1 MESSRNKA
9 HSPFFPCSFI
19 QLFPYKMASSMI
31 VVPLYKKVLLPGVVI
46 KLILRG
52 KEATQL
58 VRRHF
63 RTQSHDRNKVLHIA
77 CIPSTKAPAADEANN
92 GILVPKSIRGHLYQH
107 GCSGRILRV
116 QRLANETYGVFVEGV
131 SRFRVK
137 LYHHDAKDLDV
148 DMYTCNVVHYDDD
161 EQQQKSSNKG
171 DNEFRKLMCA
181 FVDKMRALDIPGDLL
196 QQMVGW
202 MDNKSEAVIAD
213 MLVCMIDTS
222 FEEKLQMLATESI
235 PERMKLA
242 HTWMTRQLH
251 ILQISEQIHSTVE
264 AKMSR
269 QQREFYLRQ
278 QLEAI
283 QRELKPK
290 RNIPTHQGDED
301 EDDEEDMAQL
311 RRRLVEAQLPTEA
324 LQVAQRELIRLQRLQ
339 PASAEWAVARN
350 YLELMADLPWCKK
363 TSEVLDIASARKQLD
378 GDHFG

>member
-1 MESSRNKA
+1 
-9 HSPFFPCSFI
+9 
-19 QLFPYKMASSMI
+19 MI

-63 RTQSHDRNKVLHIA
+63 RTQSHDRNKVLQIA
-77 CIPSTKAPAADEANN
+77 CIPSSKVPAADEANS
-92 GILVPKSIRGHLYQH
+92 GILVPKSIRDHLYQH

-116 QRLANETYGVFVEGV
+116 QRLAKETYGVYVEGV

-137 LYHHDAKDLDV
+137 LYHHDAKETDV
-148 DMYTCNVVHYDDD
+148 DMTTCNVVHYDD
-161 EQQQKSSNKG
+161 EQQKSSNNKA
-171 DNEFRKLMCA
+171 DTEFRKLLCA

-222 FEEKLQMLATESI
+222 FEEKLQMLTTESI
-235 PERMKLA
+235 PDRMQLA

-251 ILQISEQIHSTVE
+251 VLQISEQIHSTVE

-290 RNIPTHQGDED
+290 RNASAHQGNEAALDED

-311 RRRLVEAQLPTEA
+311 RRRLVEAQLPTEV
-324 LQVAQRELIRLQRLQ
+324 LQVAQRELVRLQRLQ

-350 YLELMADLPWCKK
+350 YLELIADLPWSKK
-363 TSEVLDIASARKQLD
+363 TNEVLDIAAARKQLD